1 MRVCRYLLLVAA
13 LAAGLALVASAGAR
27 GDSAGRLL
35 YVAPT
40 GSDANPGTFK
50 RPLRTIQ
57 QALDALRPGDTAY
70 VRRGVYSETVDARR
84 RGTRTA
90 NIALRAY
97 PGERPVITGQFK
109 ITGAWFRVSGF
120 VFRGGTAA
128 NPDDV
133 AVYVSGG
140 DDIWISANEITGS
153 VSSGIFL
160 GDEGP
165 NSSDRVRILGND
177 IHDNGDDRNFDHGIY
192 FGHGR
197 HGLVANNLIRNNTA
211 YGIQAYPDC
220 DDTVFSGNTIVGN
233 GRSGVIVG
241 GNGELASERNNF
253 VNNIVAFNDEIGIVA
268 YWEGPTGEG
277 NTAYTN
283 LVFGNREGSVTGP
296 ALKSSRT
303 IGGDPR
309 FQSRFTG
316 NFHLGAG
323 SPAIDSARPEYALAI
338 DRDGRRRP
346 QGALPDLGAFERPR

>member
-1 MRVCRYLLLVAA
+1 MQAGRGAIVIAF
-13 LAAGLALVASAGAR
+13 LAASLLAAAPAGGR
-27 GDSAGRLL
+27 SEAGRTL
-35 YVAPT
+35 YVAQS
-40 GSDANPGTFK
+40 GSDRNPGTLA

-57 QALDALRPGDTAY
+57 HALDVLRPGETAY
-70 VRRGVYSETVDARR
+70 VRRGVYAESPHARR

-90 NIALRAY
+90 NIALRGY
-97 PGERPVITGQFK
+97 RRERPVVTGQLK

-133 AVYVSGG
+133 PVYVSGG
-140 DDIWISANEITGS
+140 DDIWISGNEITGS

-197 HGLVANNLIRNNTA
+197 DGLVANNVIRDNTA

-220 DDTVFSGNTIVGN
+220 DSTVFAGNTIVGN
-233 GRSGVIVG
+233 GRSGAIVG
-241 GNGELASERNNF
+241 GNDELASERNTF
-253 VNNIVAFNDEIGIVA
+253 ANNIVAFNAEIGIVA
-268 YWEGPTGEG
+268 YWEGPVGQG
-277 NTAYTN
+277 NTALTN
-283 LVFGNREGSVTGP
+283 LSYGNDDGAVDGP
-296 ALKSSRT
+296 ALKASGTIERDPLFVSRA
-303 IGGDPR
+303 GH
-309 FQSRFTG
+309 
-316 NFHLGAG
+316 NFRLRAG
-323 SPAIDSARPEYALAI
+323 SPALDRARPEYALGV

-346 QGALPDLGAFERPR
+346 QGPRADLGAFERPR